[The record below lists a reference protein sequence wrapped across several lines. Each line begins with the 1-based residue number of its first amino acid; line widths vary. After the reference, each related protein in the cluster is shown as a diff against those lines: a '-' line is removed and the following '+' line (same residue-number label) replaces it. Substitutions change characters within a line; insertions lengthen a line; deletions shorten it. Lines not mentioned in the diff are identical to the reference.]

1 MDIVLTML
9 VAGITSAVV
18 SAIMIAGA
26 KRRIDY
32 RSGGRDA

>member
-9 VAGITSAVV
+9 VAGITAAVV

-26 KRRIDY
+26 KRRIDH
-32 RSGGRDA
+32 RGGGRDA